1 VITVL
6 LVYQPV
12 WRAGFNWDDEGHV
25 TRPSLRSWYGVYRIW
40 FQLGATQQYYPLLHT
55 AFWVQ
60 HKLWGGNP
68 SGYHIVNILLHALV
82 AVMVALVLRRLAV
95 PGAYLAAAIFALHPV
110 HVETAAWIS
119 ELKNTLSGTF
129 YLGAMLVYL
138 RFDEARKRRSY
149 WGALGLFVLALASK
163 TVTAT
168 LPAALLVIFWWQRG
182 RLSWRRD
189 VMPLIPFFVLGV
201 AAGVLTACVE
211 RTLIGAEGP
220 AFEMTFVERCLL
232 AGRVVWFYLSKL
244 FWPADLVFFY
254 PRWRVSQADWWQ
266 YLYPATALLL
276 LAGLWALRRRWRAP
290 LAGLLFFIGTLFPVL
305 GFLNVYPFVFAFVAD
320 HYQYLASL
328 GIITLT
334 AAGAALLLGR
344 WGLWHRPAGN
354 LLCLALLA
362 ILGTA
367 SWRQSWMY
375 TDLETLYRVTMDRD
389 PECWVAPYNLG
400 TFLSHAGRLT
410 EAIAQFRRAVE
421 IKPDYALA
429 YNNLGSALTELGRFD
444 EAVNN
449 FQRAVKIQPDFVEVY
464 GNLGTVLGQMEK
476 FDEAIACFHR
486 ALAIRPDYVA
496 AHSHLGNTLVLAG
509 RLPEAMAQFEAALDI
524 DPSDAETHCYLG
536 NVLARQGQLD
546 EAIEHYRT
554 ALERQPDSAEFHCRL
569 GSALACR
576 GRFDEALASCQKAL
590 ELQPNNAFVHNS
602 LAFVLVGQR
611 QYDGA
616 IRHYRRALEL
626 QSGNVEFQKNLAWL
640 LATSPETSLRNGTE
654 AMELALH
661 ANQFCGGKR
670 ADILDTLAAA
680 YAEVGWFSEAVVA
693 ERKALELAL
702 RQSDHVSAKAM
713 RARLALYESGRPY
726 RQTR

>member
-1 VITVL
+1 
-6 LVYQPV
+6 
-12 WRAGFNWDDEGHV
+12 
-25 TRPSLRSWYGVYRIW
+25 
-40 FQLGATQQYYPLLHT
+40 
-55 AFWVQ
+55 
-60 HKLWGGNP
+60 
-68 SGYHIVNILLHALV
+68 
-82 AVMVALVLRRLAV
+82 
-95 PGAYLAAAIFALHPV
+95 
-110 HVETAAWIS
+110 
-119 ELKNTLSGTF
+119 
-129 YLGAMLVYL
+129 
-138 RFDEARKRRSY
+138 
-149 WGALGLFVLALASK
+149 
-163 TVTAT
+163 
-168 LPAALLVIFWWQRG
+168 
-182 RLSWRRD
+182 
-189 VMPLIPFFVLGV
+189 
-201 AAGVLTACVE
+201 
-211 RTLIGAEGP
+211 
-220 AFEMTFVERCLL
+220 MTFVERCLL

-244 FWPADLVFFY
+244 LWPADLVFFY
-254 PRWRVSQADWWQ
+254 PRWQVSQAVGWQ

-276 LAGLWALRRRWRAP
+276 LACLWALRRRWRAP

-305 GFLNVYPFVFAFVAD
+305 GFLNVYPFVYAFVAD

-334 AAGAALLLGR
+334 AAGVALLLGR

-367 SWRQSWMY
+367 SWRQSQMY
-375 TDLETLYRVTMDRD
+375 ANRETLYRVTMDKN
-389 PECWVAPYNLG
+389 PECWAAPYDLG
-400 TFLSHAGRLT
+400 TFLSHTGRLT
-410 EAIAQFRRAVE
+410 EAIAQFRRAIE

-444 EAVNN
+444 EAVSN

-464 GNLGTVLGQMEK
+464 GNLGTVLGQMGK

-496 AHSHLGNTLVLAG
+496 AHSHLGNTLALAG
-509 RLPEAMAQFEAALDI
+509 RLPEAMAQFEAALDS

-546 EAIEHYRT
+546 EAIGHYRT
-554 ALERQPDSAEFHCRL
+554 ALERQPDSAEFLCRL

-576 GRFDEALASCQKAL
+576 GRFDEALASCQRAL

-602 LAFVLVGQR
+602 LALVLDRQR
-611 QYDGA
+611 RYEGA
-616 IRHYRRALEL
+616 IRQYRRALEL

-640 LATSPETSLRNGTE
+640 LATAPETRLRN
-654 AMELALH
+654 
-661 ANQFCGGKR
+661 ANQICGGKR

-680 YAEVGWFSEAVVA
+680 YAEAGWFSEAVVA
-693 ERKALELAL
+693 ERKALELAS
-702 RQSDHVSAKAM
+702 RQSDHVLAEAM